1 MKQET
6 SVVARNYRLQEWAFM
21 VQDCNNR
28 PKGMTI
34 TQWCSEHDIK
44 PANYYYR
51 LNEVRKACLETLP
64 TESIQQQVV
73 PVSQELLGR
82 QTVAPVSN
90 VTGLDVSVNGISI
103 HVTEN
108 TSLEL
113 LKMVIRVASNA

>member
-21 VQDCNNR
+21 VQECNNR
-28 PKGMTI
+28 PRGMTI

-64 TESIQQQVV
+64 VESIQQQVV
-73 PVSQELLGR
+73 PVSQELLNNPGR
-82 QTVAPVSN
+82 NPSPVRRMEITNPFCWKS
-90 VTGLDVSVNGISI
+90 
-103 HVTEN
+103 
-108 TSLEL
+108 
-113 LKMVIRVASNA
+113 RFR